1 MHRED
6 TAPDTPHA
14 DAQGSPSRRLFL
26 TGAAALAA
34 SQAMPAWAA
43 ERMTIGTNPVG
54 TFYYV
59 MGGGL
64 AKLLS
69 ETAGIRSIVQPYAGS
84 SVYLPLI
91 NSGDVTMGLSSSLD
105 SGGAYNG
112 EQGRD
117 RNPKLRTLAR
127 LWPLRYAML
136 VRKDSP
142 IKSVADLKGRKLVMN
157 FKANVSLSPI
167 HTAVLKSAGLSEN
180 DIVPVDVAGLP
191 QGVRGVVDGSI
202 DATWIAVG
210 IPAVKEAH
218 ASVGVR
224 YVDLSGPSFTPE
236 FLDQQTSGLFPIS
249 VKPAPNLPEVSEPLM
264 TTGFDVFLMASSD
277 MDDATA
283 TKVLGTVFNAYPD
296 LQKDYPP
303 LRLGKAEE
311 MGRASNTVPYH
322 AAAVAFYQ
330 SKGLWTAQNEAKQ
343 KSVTRS

>member
-1 MHRED
+1 MND
-6 TAPDTPHA
+6 LHA
-14 DAQGSPSRRLFL
+14 SVDSPARRTFL
-26 TGAAALAA
+26 AGGAALAA
-34 SQAMPAWAA
+34 AHALPVWAA
-43 ERMTIGTNPVG
+43 ERITIGTNPVG

-64 AKLLS
+64 AKLYS
-69 ETAGIRSIVQPYAGS
+69 EQVGIRSIVQPYAGS
-84 SVYLPLI
+84 SVYLPMI

-112 EQGRD
+112 EQGREPN
-117 RNPKLRTLAR
+117 RQLRSLAR

-136 VRKDSP
+136 VRDDSP
-142 IKSVADLKGRKLVMN
+142 IKSVADLKGRKVVMN

-167 HTAVLKSAGLSEN
+167 HSAVLRSAGLTEK

-224 YVDLSGPSFTPE
+224 YVDLAGPNFTAA
-236 FLDQQTSGLFPIS
+236 FLDQQSSGLFPIT
-249 VKPAPNLPEVSEPLM
+249 VDPTADLPEVKKALV
-264 TTGFDVFLMASSD
+264 TTGFDVFLMANASL
-277 MDDATA
+277 DDATVTKLLEA
-283 TKVLGTVFNAYPD
+283 THSAYPA

-303 LRLGKAEE
+303 LRMGKADE

-322 AAAVAFYQ
+322 PAAVAFYK

-343 KSVTRS
+343 KDVTRS

>member
-1 MHRED
+1 MHRQDKPQNEEQD
-6 TAPDTPHA
+6 
-14 DAQGSPSRRLFL
+14 SPSRRLFL
-26 TGAAALAA
+26 TGAAALASSA
-34 SQAMPAWAA
+34 ALPTWAA

-64 AKLLS
+64 AKLYS
-69 ETAGIRSIVQPYAGS
+69 ETVGIRTIVQPYAGS

-91 NSGDVTMGLSSSLD
+91 HSGDVTMGLSSSLD

-117 RNPKLRTLAR
+117 RNPKLRSLAR

-142 IKSVADLKGRKLVMN
+142 IKSVADLKGRKVVMN

-167 HTAVLKSAGLSEN
+167 HTAVLKSAGLSEA
-180 DIVPVDVAGLP
+180 DVIPVDVAGLP

-224 YVDLSGPSFTPE
+224 YIDLAGPNFTAD
-236 FLDQQTSGLFPIS
+236 FLDQQTSGLFPIA
-249 VKPAPNLPEVSEPLM
+249 VKPAPNLPEVTEPLM

-277 MDDATA
+277 MDDASVS
-283 TKVLGTVFNAYPD
+283 KVLGATYSGYEA

-303 LRLGKAEE
+303 LRLGKADE

-322 AAAVAFYQ
+322 PAAIAFYK
-330 SKGLWTAQNEAKQ
+330 SKGLWTAQNDAKQ
-343 KSVTRS
+343 KSVTRP